1 MNKLKEMW
9 NGLSKKGK
17 IAASVV
23 AAILLLI
30 IFSNIV

>member
-9 NGLSKKGK
+9 NCLSKKGK
-17 IAASVV
+17 IAASAV